1 MSYADFRFI
10 SNCKGIITNGFFD
23 ESFQVRPKWEDM
35 TPAHTK
41 KLLHIV
47 DHYQL
52 AHDSVPIMTMRKTGF
67 KTCIGEILWIYQKVS
82 NVISELGSHIWDE
95 WDIGNGTIGKAYG
108 YQIAKLHRHHK
119 YIPGEDLSD
128 YPSTDEKDGW
138 IYLNQIDAVIW
149 DLRNNPGSRS
159 IITNMY
165 NHEDLSEMGLRPCA
179 YSMTYNVTKDSDG
192 NMVLNSILNQRS
204 QDMLTANNWNVVQY
218 SVLTHMLAQV
228 CGMKVG
234 KFTHVIVDAHIY
246 DRHIPVVENM
256 IQTYENVLIKAV
268 HNIDSGHDG
277 RTIQELQ
284 EVLPYPNPKFW
295 INPDIKSFYDFT
307 TKDFE
312 LKDYHYVPFD
322 YKIPVA
328 V

>member
-1 MSYADFRFI
+1 MSYADYRFI
-10 SNCKGIITNGFFD
+10 TNCKNIIKDGFSD
-23 ESFQVRPKWEDM
+23 ESFQVRPKWEDG

-41 KLLHIV
+41 KMLHVV

-52 AHDSVPIMTMRKTGF
+52 AQDSIPVMTMRKTGF
-67 KTCIGEILWIYQKVS
+67 KNCIDEILWIYQKAS
-82 NVISELGSHIWDE
+82 NRIADLGSHIWDD
-95 WDIGNGTIGKAYG
+95 WNVGDGTIGKAYG
-108 YQIAKLHRHHK
+108 YQIAKLHKHHK
-119 YIPGEDLSD
+119 HIPGEDLSD
-128 YPSTDEKDGW
+128 YPSAGEKDGW

-159 IITNMY
+159 IMTNMY
-165 NHEDLSEMGLRPCA
+165 AHDDLAEMGLRPCA

-204 QDMLTANNWNVVQY
+204 QDMLTANNWNAVQY

-246 DRHIPVVENM
+246 DRHIPIVESM
-256 IQTYENVLIKAV
+256 IQAYDGIVSTKVA
-268 HNIDSGHDG
+268 SGFVDDA
-277 RTIQELQ
+277 TNPAILDMI
-284 EVLPYPNPKFW
+284 PYRNPKFMM
-295 INPDIKSFYDFT
+295 NRDIKSFYDFT
-307 TKDFE
+307 VEDFVLE
-312 LKDYHYVPFD
+312 DYFYVPFN

>member
-1 MSYADFRFI
+1 MSYADFKFI
-10 SNCKGIITNGFFD
+10 GNCKKILAEGFSD
-23 ESFQVRPKWEDM
+23 ESFQVRPKWEDG

-41 KLLHIV
+41 KLLHVV

-52 AHDSVPIMTMRKTGF
+52 AQDSIPIMTMRKTGF
-67 KTCIGEILWIYQKVS
+67 KTCIGEILWIYQKAS

-95 WDIGNGTIGKAYG
+95 WDVGNGTIGKAYG
-108 YQIAKLHRHHK
+108 YQIGKLHRHHK
-119 YIPGEDLSD
+119 HTPGENLSD
-128 YPSTDEKDGW
+128 YPSAGEKDGW

-204 QDMLTANNWNVVQY
+204 QDMLTANNWNAVQY
-218 SVLTHMLAQV
+218 SVLTHMLAQI

-246 DRHIPVVENM
+246 DRHIPVVESM
-256 IQTYENVLIKAV
+256 IKEYENVLVKAV
-268 HNIDSGHDG
+268 HNIDSGYDD
-277 RTIQELQ
+277 RTIQELR
-284 EVLPYPNPKFW
+284 EVLPYRNPKFW

-312 LKDYHYVPFD
+312 LRDYHYVPFD